1 MFKIILQ
8 AEEQALLNAIRD
20 GAYPAGTLPDP
31 ILLKY
36 RALRMIVVDDHGSPK
51 LTELGEAALARVQGK
66 IH

>member
-20 GAYPAGTLPDP
+20 GAYPVGALPDP

-36 RALRMIVVDDHGSPK
+36 RALRMIVVDEHGRPT
-51 LTELGEAALARVQGK
+51 LTGLGEAALARVEGK